1 MQNQS
6 IIQAN
11 FERPTKLSKP
21 TSGATLKLNKTLEI
35 KQTPAAQQDL
45 FGETPEIQISIKEA
59 AEFASV
65 SQATIRNWI
74 KAGNIHQAPSGLVI
88 KNSLADFKR
97 NEIGKKKLTARANKS
112 SKDTHNHDDASLQI
126 QGKINSECF
135 DSDALSSEYESSL
148 SDSYRNKEGIYYTP
162 PSIVANLFD
171 IRRDEIGSAT
181 FCDPCCG
188 SGNFLVHAINLGFK
202 PENIYG
208 FDTDVNA
215 ISIAKKRI
223 YAATGVEPKNIKCAD
238 FLSEAAKNSAP
249 QFDFIYTNPPWGKKI
264 QKEQKEQYG
273 LIFGAGRALDTSALF
288 FFACIRSLKEGGRL
302 GLLLPDAFFNIATFE
317 EARIRISKLG
327 LLRIV
332 DYGKAFKGL
341 ISKAIGISLLNI
353 GRTEAPPIVTC
364 ESAGGKYERSSASF
378 TKNPKTI
385 FNYWC
390 SPEENDVILRA
401 YSTPHSTLAGHC
413 NWGLGVVTGDND
425 KFCRPTQEDDCIP
438 VFRGADI
445 GKGTIAEPSCYI
457 PSDLTLYQQVAPRP
471 VYEAKEKI
479 IYKFIT
485 NKLGFFHDTEQRYVL
500 NSANILI
507 ARESLGISTS
517 QLCDLLNSDFMD
529 WLFLKLFSTHKV
541 LRGDLEQLPIYV
553 DYFRTNTIFHEDSFL
568 EFLSIERTGNG
579 TYRTKR

>member
-1 MQNQS
+1 M
-6 IIQAN
+6 
-11 FERPTKLSKP
+11 
-21 TSGATLKLNKTLEI
+21 EI
-35 KQTPAAQQDL
+35 KRTQATQQDL
-45 FGETPEIQISIKEA
+45 FGEASEIQISIKEA

-74 KAGNIHQAPSGLVI
+74 KTGNIHQAPSGLVI

-112 SKDTHNHDDASLQI
+112 SKDTHNHDNASLLVR
-126 QGKINSECF
+126 GKIESECF
-135 DSDALSSEYESSL
+135 DSDSISSEYESSL

-162 PSIVANLFD
+162 PPIVANLLSLQAN
-171 IRRDEIGSAT
+171 EVGSAT
-181 FCDPCCG
+181 FFDPCCG
-188 SGNFLVHAINLGFK
+188 SGNFLVHALKLGFK

-208 FDTDVNA
+208 FDTDANA
-215 ISIAKKRI
+215 VSIAKKRI

-238 FLSEAAKNSAP
+238 FLSEASKTPAL
-249 QFDFIYTNPPWGKKI
+249 QFDFIFTNPPWGKKI

-273 LIFGAGRALDTSALF
+273 RIFGAGRALDTSALF
-288 FFACIRSLKEGGRL
+288 FFACIRSLKEGGHL
-302 GLLLPDAFFNIATFE
+302 GLLLPDAFFNIAAFE
-317 EARIRISKLG
+317 DARLSISKLE

-332 DYGKAFKGL
+332 DFGKAFKGL
-341 ISKAIGISLLNI
+341 MSKAIGMSLLNR
-353 GRTEAPPIVTC
+353 GRTKESPFVIC
-364 ESAGGKYERSSASF
+364 ESAGKRYERNPASF
-378 TKNPKTI
+378 SKNPKTI
-385 FNYWC
+385 FNFWC

-413 NWGLGVVTGDND
+413 SWGLGIVTGDND
-425 KFCRPTQEDDCIP
+425 RFCYPTQGDDRIP

-457 PSDLTLYQQVAPRP
+457 PSDLTLYQQVAPHS

-485 NKLGFFHDTEQRYVL
+485 NKLGFFRDTEQRYVL

-507 ARESLGISTS
+507 ARESLGISTR

-553 DYFRTNTIFHEDSFL
+553 DYFRTNNIFEEDSLLDFL
-568 EFLSIERTGNG
+568 AIERALNG
-579 TYRTKR
+579 TYRIKR